1 MAKKARSK
9 AQKAATKRLVALNKK
24 RGGKKSGKKS
34 SKKAS
39 KKLHHLGTLKG
50 VSVLAKVVG

>member
-24 RGGKKSGKKS
+24 RAGKKSSKKS

>member
-24 RGGKKSGKKS
+24 RAGKKTA
-34 SKKAS
+34 KKAA

>member
-1 MAKKARSK
+1 MAKKTRSK
-9 AQKAATKRLVALNKK
+9 AQKAATAKLVALNKK

-34 SKKAS
+34 GKKAS